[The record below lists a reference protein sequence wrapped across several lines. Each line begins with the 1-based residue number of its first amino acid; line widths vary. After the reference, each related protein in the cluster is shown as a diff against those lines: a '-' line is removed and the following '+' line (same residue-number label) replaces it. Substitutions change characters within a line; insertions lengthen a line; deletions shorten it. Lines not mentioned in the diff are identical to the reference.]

1 MKKLFALLFVFAFVL
16 CSCNAAGNGG
26 TGDNTSLSDE
36 KLYSFEGSV
45 GTFYY
50 PDEIYNNYLTVEREF
65 DGTAQN
71 VCDIL
76 LELGNYSEK
85 ITVNSYYVQG
95 DTLYIDFGVEM
106 IKEAHGGSAKEHFVI
121 VGTANTLISCF
132 KVKYVRL
139 TVDGNDLITA
149 HNDYS
154 APISL
159 QK

>member
-16 CSCNAAGNGG
+16 CSCNAAGGGG

-36 KLYSFEGSV
+36 KLYSFEGGV